1 MTSLEAAWSKTSKE
15 KKKRKESK
23 CLEIFDITIKKFIN
37 LKESQNYTNYTE
49 CMPKTFFVRVKR
61 AEKLKK
67 LTDSSSIPLTTS
79 KYHLTML
86 LTRLVTMERYKFSL
100 KTED

>member
-23 CLEIFDITIKKFIN
+23 CLEIFDITIKKIHQSKRKSK
-37 LKESQNYTNYTE
+37 LYELHRMYA
-49 CMPKTFFVRVKR
+49 KTFFVKVKR

-86 LTRLVTMERYKFSL
+86 LTWLVTMERYKFSL